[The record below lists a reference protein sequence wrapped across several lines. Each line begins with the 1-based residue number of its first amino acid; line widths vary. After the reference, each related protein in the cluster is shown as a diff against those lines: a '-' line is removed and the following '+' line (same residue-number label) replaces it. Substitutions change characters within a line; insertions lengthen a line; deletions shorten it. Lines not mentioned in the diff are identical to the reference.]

1 MIGGDMKRR
10 PLLFAALAAL
20 MCVPCSAAEAPA
32 MPEPVAVAVPAH
44 FSDRAKE
51 LLADSIPLVPSA
63 HQVNVVYFVPSDME
77 PYADY
82 ERRLSELLLYLQQFY
97 GKEMTRN
104 GYANR
109 SFGLKRLPNGNVDI
123 ILIRGKEPQSVYAD
137 EKERGWEKEAKEVE
151 AYFAAHPG
159 TKASEH
165 TFFLAPVPATA
176 DIVHGSPGG
185 WAFHGDGTNCYAID
199 YPDFELKHIGHDDRE
214 GKLLTLWYGGFA
226 HELGHGLNLPHNT
239 GTKPQNDAMGTALLA
254 NGNYTF
260 GTKPTYLTKA
270 SCDILDC
277 SQTFLPAGATVKPYM
292 EHPYSEAK
300 DIVLSFDGEALHLRM
315 GVWGAKHI
323 NAYVQDPPFVINQD
337 YDAVAFPVSIGS
349 EEDEDGY
356 YAAQVVMPLSDL
368 ANLKETG
375 KGKQCVDILLI
386 REDGSRN
393 RLRMEFD
400 WAEVTLHQAIPV
412 RSMTIVEGY

>member
-1 MIGGDMKRR
+1 MLEGDMMYRH
-10 PLLFAALAAL
+10 LLLTAAAGLL
-20 MCVPCSAAEAPA
+20 LPCTAQEQAP
-32 MPEPVAVAVPAH
+32 MPAPVSVAVPAH
-44 FSDRAKE
+44 FSERAQE
-51 LLADSIPLVPSA
+51 MLADSIPLVPSA
-63 HQVNVVYFVPSDME
+63 YQVNVVYFVPADME

-104 GYANR
+104 GYPNR

-123 ILIRGKEPQSVYAD
+123 TLIRGKEPQAVYAD
-137 EKERGWEKEAKEVE
+137 EKQRGWEKEAKEVE

-165 TFFLAPVPATA
+165 TFFLAPVPASA
-176 DIVHGSPGG
+176 DIVHGNPGG

-199 YPDFELKHIGHDDRE
+199 YPEFELKHLGHDDRE

-239 GTKPQNDAMGTALLA
+239 GTKSQTEAMGTALLA

-260 GTKPTYLTKA
+260 GSKPTYLTKA

-277 SQTFLPAGATVKPYM
+277 SQTFLPAGCETKPYT

-300 DIVLSFDGEALHLRM
+300 DVRLSYDGSALHLNM
-315 GVWGAKHI
+315 EVWGAKHI
-323 NAYVQDPPFVINQD
+323 NAYVQDPPFVINRD
-337 YDAVAFPVSIGS
+337 YDAVAFPVALGT
-349 EEDEDGY
+349 EENEDGY
-356 YAAQVVMPLSDL
+356 YTAEVTMPLAEL
-368 ANLKETG
+368 GNLSETG
-375 KGKQCVDILLI
+375 KGEQCVDILLI

-393 RLRMEFD
+393 RLRMEFN
-400 WAEVTLHQAIPV
+400 WAEVKLNEPIPV

>member
-1 MIGGDMKRR
+1 MKHSS
-10 PLLFAALAAL
+10 LLSLAAALL
-20 MCVPCSAAEAPA
+20 LLPCAAAELPA
-32 MPEPVAVAVPAH
+32 PVAVPVPET
-44 FSDRAKE
+44 FSARAQE

-63 HQVNVVYFVPSDME
+63 YQVNVVYFVPADME

-104 GYANR
+104 GYPNR
-109 SFGLKRLPNGNVDI
+109 SFGLKRRADGNVDI
-123 ILIRGKEPQSVYAD
+123 ILIRGREKQAVYAD

-151 AYFAAHPG
+151 EFFAAHPG

-165 TFFLAPVPATA
+165 TFFLAPVPAGA
-176 DIVHGSPGG
+176 DIEHGSPGG

-199 YPDFELKHIGHDDRE
+199 YPDFELKHIGRDTRE

-239 GTKPQNDAMGTALLA
+239 GTKPQNEAMGTALLA

-260 GTKPTYLTKA
+260 GTKPTYITKA
-270 SCDILDC
+270 SCAILDC
-277 SQTFLPAGATVKPYM
+277 SQTFLPAGSTIRPYE

-300 DIVLSFDGEALHLRM
+300 DIALSFDGSALHLRM
-315 GVWGAKHI
+315 GVWGVKHV
-323 NAYVQDPPFVINQD
+323 NAYVQDPPFIINRD
-337 YDAVAFPVSIGS
+337 YDAVAFPVSVADKEG
-349 EEDEDGY
+349 EDEY
-356 YAAQVVMPLSDL
+356 FAAEVTIPLSDL
-368 ANLKETG
+368 GELTETG
-375 KGKQCVDILLI
+375 KGTQCVDVLLV

-393 RLRMEFD
+393 RLRLVFN
-400 WAEVTLHQAIPV
+400 WAEVKPGEPVPV
-412 RSMTIVEGY
+412 RSMTLLEGY

>member
-1 MIGGDMKRR
+1 MMSRDM
-10 PLLFAALAAL
+10 LFRNLFVVAAAALLCCPCGAGEEAA
-20 MCVPCSAAEAPA
+20 APA
-32 MPEPVAVAVPAH
+32 PVAVAVPEH
-44 FSDRAKE
+44 FSARAKE

-63 HQVNVVYFVPSDME
+63 HQVNVVYFVPADME

-109 SFGLKRLPNGNVDI
+109 SFGLKRLPNGNVEI
-123 ILIRGKEPQSVYAD
+123 ILIRGKEPQAVYAD
-137 EKERGWEKEAKEVE
+137 EKERGWEKEAREVE

-165 TFFLAPVPATA
+165 TFFLAPVPAAA

-199 YPDFELKHIGHDDRE
+199 YPEFELKHLGHDDRE

-260 GTKPTYLTKA
+260 GSKPTYLTKA

-277 SQTFLPAGATVKPYM
+277 SQTFLPAGTKINAYQ

-300 DIVLSFDGEALHLRM
+300 DVVLEFDGSGLRLHM
-315 GVWGAKHI
+315 GVWGVKHV
-323 NAYVQDPPFVINQD
+323 NAYVQDPPFVINRD
-337 YDAVAFPVSIGS
+337 YDAVAFPVSVGS

-356 YAAQVVMPLSDL
+356 YPAEVVMPLSDL
-368 ANLKETG
+368 ANLTETA
-375 KGKQCVDILLI
+375 KGRQCVDILLI

-393 RLRMEFD
+393 RLRMEFE
-400 WAEVTLHQAIPV
+400 WADVRVGTPVPLRSCTLL
-412 RSMTIVEGY
+412 EGY

>member
-1 MIGGDMKRR
+1 MMFRS
-10 PLLFAALAAL
+10 LFAAVAAL
-20 MCVPCSAAEAPA
+20 LIVPCFAEETSASPA
-32 MPEPVAVAVPAH
+32 PVAVAVPEH
-44 FSDRAKE
+44 FSARAKE

-63 HQVNVVYFVPSDME
+63 YQVNVVYFVPSDME
-77 PYADY
+77 PYPDY

-97 GKEMTRN
+97 GKEMTRH

-123 ILIRGKEPQSVYAD
+123 ILIRGRETQAVYAD
-137 EKERGWEKEAKEVE
+137 EKEHGWEKEAKEVE

-165 TFFLAPVPATA
+165 TFFLAPVPASA

-199 YPDFELKHIGHDDRE
+199 YPEFELCHIGHDDRE

-239 GTKPQNDAMGTALLA
+239 GTKSQNDELGTALLA

-260 GTKPTYLTKA
+260 GTKPTYMTKA

-277 SQTFLPAGATVKPYM
+277 SQTFLPAGTAIKPYA

-300 DIVLSFDGEALHLRM
+300 NVELRFDGDALRLNM
-315 GVWGAKHI
+315 AVWGVKHI
-323 NAYVQDPPFVINQD
+323 NAYVQDPPFVINRD
-337 YDAVAFPVSIGS
+337 YDAVAFPVTIGS

-356 YAAQVVMPLSDL
+356 YPAEVVMPLAEL
-368 ANLKETG
+368 ANLSETA
-375 KGKQCVDILLI
+375 KGRQCVDILLI
-386 REDGSRN
+386 REDGTRN
-393 RLRMEFD
+393 RLRMEFY
-400 WAEVTLHQAIPV
+400 WSSVRRGEPIPV
-412 RSMTIVEGY
+412 LSCTLLEGY

>member
-1 MIGGDMKRR
+1 MKRSS
-10 PLLFAALAAL
+10 LLSLAVSL
-20 MCVPCSAAEAPA
+20 LLLPCAAAEMPA
-32 MPEPVAVAVPAH
+32 PVAVPVPEH
-44 FSDRAKE
+44 FSARAQE

-63 HQVNVVYFVPSDME
+63 YQVNVVYFVPADME

-104 GYANR
+104 GYPNR
-109 SFGLKRLPNGNVDI
+109 SFGLKRRADGNVDI
-123 ILIRGKEPQSVYAD
+123 ILIRGKEAQSVYAD

-151 AYFAAHPG
+151 EYFAAHPG

-165 TFFLAPVPATA
+165 TFFLAPVPADA
-176 DIVHGSPGG
+176 DIEHGSPGG

-199 YPDFELKHIGHDDRE
+199 YPDFELKHIGHDNRE

-239 GTKPQNDAMGTALLA
+239 GTKPQNEAMGTALLA

-277 SQTFLPAGATVKPYM
+277 SQTFLPAGAVIKPYE

-300 DIVLSFDGEALHLRM
+300 DIQLHFDGSALHLTM
-315 GVWGAKHI
+315 GVWGVKHV
-323 NAYVQDPPFVINQD
+323 NAYVQDPPFTINRD
-337 YDAVAFPVSIGS
+337 YDAVAFPVSIADKEG
-349 EEDEDGY
+349 EDEY
-356 YAAQVVMPLSDL
+356 FAAEVTIPLSDL
-368 ANLKETG
+368 GDLKETG
-375 KGKQCVDILLI
+375 KGQQCVDVLLV

-393 RLRMEFD
+393 RLRLEFN
-400 WAEVTLHQAIPV
+400 WADVKQGEPVPV
-412 RSMTIVEGY
+412 RSMTLLEGY

>member
-1 MIGGDMKRR
+1 MKLFTLLSAAL
-10 PLLFAALAAL
+10 LLF
-20 MCVPCSAAEAPA
+20 PCGAAECPAPVNIPV
-32 MPEPVAVAVPAH
+32 PEH
-44 FSDRAKE
+44 FSSRAKE
-51 LLADSIPLVPSA
+51 LLADSLPLVPSA
-63 HQVNVVYFVPSDME
+63 YQVNVVYFVPADME

-104 GYANR
+104 GYPNR
-109 SFGLKRLPNGNVDI
+109 SFGLKRRSDGNVDI
-123 ILIRGKEPQSVYAD
+123 LLIRGKEVQAVYAD

-151 AYFAAHPG
+151 AFFAAHPG

-165 TFFLAPVPATA
+165 TFFLSPVPASA
-176 DIVHGSPGG
+176 DIVHGDPGG

-199 YPDFELKHIGHDDRE
+199 YPDFELRHIGHDTRE

-239 GTKPQNDAMGTALLA
+239 GTKPQNEAMGTALLA

-277 SQTFLPAGATVKPYM
+277 SQTFLPAGATIKPYA

-300 DIVLSFDGEALHLRM
+300 GIQLSFDGSALHLRM
-315 GVWGAKHI
+315 YVWGVKHV
-323 NAYVQDPPFVINQD
+323 NAYVQDPPYVINRD
-337 YDAVAFPVSIGS
+337 YDAVAFPVSVTDKPG
-349 EEDEDGY
+349 EDEY
-356 YAAQVVMPLSDL
+356 FHAAVNIPLSDL
-368 ANLKETG
+368 GELKETG
-375 KGKQCVDILLI
+375 KGPQCVDLLFI

-393 RLRMEFD
+393 RLRLEFN
-400 WAEVTLHQAIPV
+400 WADVKPDEPIPV

>member
-1 MIGGDMKRR
+1 MKRT
-10 PLLFAALAAL
+10 LLLTAAALL
-20 MCVPCSAAEAPA
+20 LLPCAAAEMPA
-32 MPEPVAVAVPAH
+32 PVAVPVPDS
-44 FSDRAKE
+44 FSARAKE

-109 SFGLKRLPNGNVDI
+109 SFGLKRRADGMVDI

-176 DIVHGSPGG
+176 DIVHGNPGG

-199 YPDFELKHIGHDDRE
+199 YPDFELKHIGHEDRE
-214 GKLLTLWYGGFA
+214 GKLLTLWFGGFA
-226 HELGHGLNLPHNT
+226 HELGHGLNLPHNN
-239 GTKPQNDAMGTALLA
+239 GTKPQNEAMGTALLA

-260 GTKPTYLTKA
+260 GSKPTYLTKA

-277 SQTFLPAGATVKPYM
+277 SQTFLPEGTEIKPYA
-292 EHPYSEAK
+292 EHPYSEAQN
-300 DIVLSFDGEALHLRM
+300 VQLSFDGEALNLKM
-315 GVWGAKHI
+315 SVWGAKHI
-323 NAYVQDPPFVINQD
+323 NAYVQDPPFVINRD
-337 YDAVAFPVSIGS
+337 YDAVAFPVTIGDTEN
-349 EEDEDGY
+349 EEGY
-356 YAAQVVMPLSDL
+356 YTAEVRMPLSDL
-368 ANLKETG
+368 GDLHETG
-375 KGKQCVDILLI
+375 KGKQCVDVLLI
-386 REDGSRN
+386 REDGTRN

-400 WAEVTLHQAIPV
+400 WANVKQGEPIPATSFTLL
-412 RSMTIVEGY
+412 EGY